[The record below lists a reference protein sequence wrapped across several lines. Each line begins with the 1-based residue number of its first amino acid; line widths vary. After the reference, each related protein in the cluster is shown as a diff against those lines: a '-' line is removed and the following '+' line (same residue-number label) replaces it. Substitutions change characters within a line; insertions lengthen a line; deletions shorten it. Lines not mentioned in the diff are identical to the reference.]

1 MARPRGYRPKRDGGI
16 TGRDDAARGAL
27 PGSKPAALPAGIL
40 PQLATL
46 VTEPPAGDDWLHEMK
61 FDGYRVLCRIEHGS
75 VRLRSRTGADWTDR
89 LPGVARAASR
99 LPARAAMLDGE
110 VAIVMKNGVTS
121 FNALQKALG
130 GESIGEPVYFVFDL
144 LHLDG
149 YDLTGTR
156 LEARKQALHALLAS
170 GRAGP
175 TLRYSDHVAGNGD
188 AFLRQACRMGLEGM
202 VSKHRDAPYESGRGR
217 SWLKT
222 KCIHEQE
229 FVVGGF
235 TDPEGGR
242 RGIGALLLGVY
253 DEGGRLAYVGKVGT
267 GFSHSAAIDIRRKLD
282 GLAERTTPFASRP
295 PGAARAH
302 WVRPQLVGEVQFT
315 EWTPDGRLRHPSWK
329 GLREDKPARDVVR
342 ERPAGA
348 GAASRPRPNAIAAG
362 EHAKTVRARTRRA
375 SKAAPDGAAQAA
387 GVRITHPDRVLYPPQ
402 GITKLDLAKFYEAIG
417 DWILPHLVGRPTSLV
432 RCPEGLAGECFYQKH
447 VGPGAPATLRQVR
460 IREKRKAGD
469 YLVVDDLPGLIGL
482 VQIGV
487 LEIHTWN
494 AVAERLEE
502 PDRLVFD
509 LDPGDGVPWR
519 DVVTAA
525 RRLRAYLQDVGL
537 IAFPKTTG
545 GKGLHLVVPID
556 RGPGWDECLA
566 FARSVAEALARD
578 SPRSFT
584 ADVAKSAR
592 RGRVYLDY
600 LRNLRGA
607 TAVAAFSPR
616 ARAGA
621 PVSTP
626 LAWDELGPRVGSDH
640 FTVSNLPR
648 RLASMRQDPWKDY
661 ATTHQPLP
669 AVRR

>member
-1 MARPRGYRPKRDGGI
+1 VGD
-16 TGRDDAARGAL
+16 
-27 PGSKPAALPAGIL
+27 
-40 PQLATL
+40 
-46 VTEPPAGDDWLHEMK
+46 PPAGDDWLHEIK

-89 LPGVARAASR
+89 LPGVTRAASR
-99 LPARAAMLDGE
+99 LPTRAAMLDGE
-110 VAIVMKNGVTS
+110 VAIVMSNGVTS
-121 FNALQKALG
+121 FNALQNALG
-130 GESIGEPVYFVFDL
+130 GESGDEPVYFVFDL

-149 YDLTGTR
+149 YDLAGTP

-170 GRAGP
+170 GRAAP

-188 AFLRQACRMGLEGM
+188 AFLRQACRMQLEGV
-202 VSKHRDAPYESGRGR
+202 VSKRRDAPYESGRGR

-222 KCIHEQE
+222 KCVREQE

-242 RGIGALLLGVY
+242 HGIGALLLGVY
-253 DEGGRLAYVGKVGT
+253 DQGGRLVYVGKVGT
-267 GFSHSAAIDIRRKLD
+267 GFSHDAAIDIRRKLD

-302 WVRPQLVGEVQFT
+302 WVRPQLVGEVRFT
-315 EWTPDGRLRHPSWK
+315 EWTP
-329 GLREDKPARDVVR
+329 
-342 ERPAGA
+342 
-348 GAASRPRPNAIAAG
+348 
-362 EHAKTVRARTRRA
+362 
-375 SKAAPDGAAQAA
+375 
-387 GVRITHPDRVLYPPQ
+387 
-402 GITKLDLAKFYEAIG
+402 EAIG
-417 DWILPHLVGRPTSLV
+417 DWILPHLRGRPASLV

-447 VGPGAPATLRQVR
+447 VGPGAPATLRRVR
-460 IREKRKAGD
+460 IREKKKAGD

-482 VQIGV
+482 VQLGV

-509 LDPGDGVPWR
+509 LDPGDDVPWR
-519 DVVTAA
+519 DVVAAA
-525 RRLRAYLQDVGL
+525 RRLRAYLQDAGL

-545 GKGLHLVVPID
+545 AKGLHLVVPID

-584 ADVAKSAR
+584 ADVAKSMR
-592 RGRVYLDY
+592 RGRIYLDY

-607 TAVAAFSPR
+607 TAVAAFSTR

-626 LAWDELGPRVGSDH
+626 LAWDELGPRLRSDH

-648 RLASMRQDPWKDY
+648 RLASMRQDPWKEY

-669 AVRR
+669 AVSR